1 MKERNGEKQRKFKK
15 GHETTGKDTEKK
27 MKERSDEK
35 QRKFKKG
42 HETTGKKMKQCEKEG
57 KKECWKIE
65 KG

>member
-42 HETTGKKMKQCEKEG
+42 HETTGKKMKKGEKEG
-57 KKECWKIE
+57 KNCGKSRMVR
-65 KG
+65 